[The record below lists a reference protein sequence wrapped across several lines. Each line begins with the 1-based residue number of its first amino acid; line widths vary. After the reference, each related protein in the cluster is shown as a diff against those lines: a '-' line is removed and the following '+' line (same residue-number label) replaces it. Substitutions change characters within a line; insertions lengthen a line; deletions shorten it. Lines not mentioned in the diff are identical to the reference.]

1 MMRSGNGKES
11 LQDSLKFN
19 YLKLIKDIRIHLI
32 SFVTNS
38 FQKMFISSMECY
50 QNSISIS
57 KINSL

>member
-11 LQDSLKFN
+11 LLDSLKFN

-38 FQKMFISSMECY
+38 FQKMCISSMECY